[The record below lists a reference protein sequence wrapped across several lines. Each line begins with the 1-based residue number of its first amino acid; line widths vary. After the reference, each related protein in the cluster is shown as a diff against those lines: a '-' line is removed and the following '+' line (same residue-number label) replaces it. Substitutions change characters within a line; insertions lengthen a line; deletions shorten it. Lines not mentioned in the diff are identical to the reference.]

1 MVFILSLY
9 LFYSKNHIMAKNTNY
24 LFKLDLLLLSI
35 LKEKDKYGYEMI
47 KEISQRTDNLI
58 EAKHGTMYPIIYKL
72 IEEEYITSNT
82 VLVGNK
88 ARVYYHLEEKG
99 KEYLE
104 SITQDYDNLVQ
115 SIDLIVH
122 GTKHYER

>member
-1 MVFILSLY
+1 MNSFLED
-9 LFYSKNHIMAKNTNY
+9 IMAKNTNY

-47 KEISQRTDNLI
+47 KEIAQRTGNLI